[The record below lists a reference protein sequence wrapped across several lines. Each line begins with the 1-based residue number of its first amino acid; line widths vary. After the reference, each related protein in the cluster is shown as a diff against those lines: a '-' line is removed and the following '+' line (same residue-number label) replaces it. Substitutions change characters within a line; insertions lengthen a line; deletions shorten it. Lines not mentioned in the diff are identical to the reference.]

1 MADPSHVKDAQL
13 LVNKLVEIASGMRQ
27 AANLADQFAQSIAKI
42 FPNDPISVPPPTV
55 TGKKRG
61 RVPKEGKRVKD
72 VNAPKRPPTS
82 YIFFQNDIREELKRQ
97 NPGLPYKELLGKV
110 SEAWGQLNEGEKKK
124 YQDRADRSMADYNR
138 AVLDYK
144 GTANGHAQA
153 AAVVPEPTPEADE
166 EEEEEE
172 EERGRLCSSCQKAEG
187 CEEEES
193 EEEESEPTPAPLP
206 VTNNKKPK
214 SNVST
219 ASTGKEKKKTKK

>member
-82 YIFFQNDIREELKRQ
+82 YILFQNDIREELKRQ

-144 GTANGHAQA
+144 GTANGHAPA
-153 AAVVPEPTPEADE
+153 AAAVPEPTPEADE

-172 EERGRLCSSCQKAEG
+172 EEEEADSAPPVKKQKA
-187 CEEEES
+187 
-193 EEEESEPTPAPLP
+193 
-206 VTNNKKPK
+206 VKRRNPK
-214 SNVST
+214 RKSPSLLLHLYR
-219 ASTGKEKKKTKK
+219 